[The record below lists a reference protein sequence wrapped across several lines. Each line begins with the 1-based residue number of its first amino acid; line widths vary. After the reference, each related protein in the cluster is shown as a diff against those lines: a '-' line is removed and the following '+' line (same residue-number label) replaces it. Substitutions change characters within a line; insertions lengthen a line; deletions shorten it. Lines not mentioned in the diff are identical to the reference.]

1 MKKIAFLLLA
11 VMAVFAT
18 SCQTEPISTP
28 SNELEE
34 GISVALNL
42 TVEQMQA
49 GTPEAAAQLRSEA
62 SAMGEATTRAAAEPS
77 KEIRNL
83 WVVQFDQNGR
93 IVGRAKYIEDY
104 QADGSNVTIIPSA
117 GSEHT
122 IVFIANTFKDNLIQ
136 NTESYTIEHLRG
148 LNYAI
153 SDGDSNFTTDGTQ
166 QYSVLFGS
174 QSEVIT
180 EVTKLDAVLIRNIAK
195 VNINIRVADG
205 VDLTFSKAIMRGV
218 PNRSFYLPSITA
230 GEIFPLEGVINYHQY
245 SGVDM
250 VKDAT
255 SAVSDY
261 QTLTFYLPVNKRGSV
276 TTTDEILKNQY
287 GNSYCTSIVL
297 TATSG
302 GKNYEYNIYLGE
314 NLINDFNIEANHH
327 YTYNLEF
334 NTVGDPQTD
343 LRVTMVGGV
352 DFTPKSILR
361 SNCYILNPS
370 IDEDNTYYIPIDRI
384 DEFWGDPYYNTANIT
399 GNTLAEIGD
408 NWEIVTLWSDHNGD
422 FAFDETTGQL
432 GALKLEKDNT
442 KKAVK
447 VTLPKEFAASR
458 NHCNV
463 LYGVR
468 KVGETDLL
476 WSWHLWITDY
486 DPYPGHIIPSVG
498 IHQYPVPG
506 GELHRYDNAAFDNG
520 IYSEKMIMDRN
531 LGARDGYFDGH
542 QYSLYYQFGRKDP
555 FPNNY
560 SKHNSEY
567 AYSRT
572 LTQRNLAYSVN
583 KPNILIYTSDWCSD
597 GGGDN
602 VIWNDYKIPVTNY
615 ISGKSIFDPSPLG
628 FRMPI
633 NGVWNGFSGSNE
645 AREEDPNNT
654 FNFPLAESITPF
666 RVQYR
671 NGRLYKGYAYYSN
684 TGYYENFRDV
694 KRYNDM
700 GYYWT
705 ATPKSTTDAVYFLMD
720 RTGYYGP
727 RVIDTGKKGFCYNV
741 RPVQE

>member
-1 MKKIAFLLLA
+1 MKKIAFLIFA
-11 VMAVFAT
+11 VVAIFAT
-18 SCQTEPISTP
+18 SCNEEPISTP
-28 SNELEE
+28 SKELGE
-34 GISVALNL
+34 GVTVALNL

-77 KEIRNL
+77 KEIKNL
-83 WVVQFDQNGR
+83 WVMQFDEKGQIIG
-93 IVGRAKYIEDY
+93 KPTYIEDY
-104 QADGSNVTIIPSA
+104 EAGVSFATITPSEEL
-117 GSEHT
+117 EHT
-122 IVFIANTFKDNLIQ
+122 MAFVANTFNANFIQ
-136 NTESYTIEHLRG
+136 NAEAFSISHLRA
-148 LNYAI
+148 LSYAI
-153 SDGDSNFTTDGTQ
+153 SDVESNFTTDGTQ
-166 QYSVLFGS
+166 QYAVLFGS
-174 QSEVIT
+174 QTEVIT
-180 EVTKLDAVLIRNIAK
+180 LETKLDAVLIRNIAK
-195 VNINIRVADG
+195 VNINIRVANG
-205 VDLTFSKAIMRGV
+205 VDLTFTNAAMRGV
-218 PNRSFYLPSITA
+218 PDKSYYFPSTTA
-230 GEIFPLEGVINYHQY
+230 GEEFPLQWASEWRHY
-245 SGVDM
+245 SDVAL
-250 VKDAT
+250 VEDAT

-261 QTLTFYLPVNKRGSV
+261 QTITFYLPVNKRGSV
-276 TTTDEILKNQY
+276 TNTDELLKNQY

-343 LRVTMVGGV
+343 LRVTTAGGV
-352 DFTPKSILR
+352 DFTPKTISR

-370 IDEDNTYYIPIDRI
+370 IDKDNTYYIPIDRI
-384 DEFWGDPYYNTANIT
+384 DEFWGNPEYNTANIT

-583 KPNILIYTSDWCSD
+583 KPNILIYTSNWCSD
-597 GGGDN
+597 GGGDD
-602 VIWNDYKIPVTNY
+602 VIWNDYKLFVTNY
-615 ISGKSIFDPSPLG
+615 IYGKSIFDPSPLG
-628 FRMPI
+628 FRLPI
-633 NGVWNGFSGSNE
+633 DNTWDGFSGSYE
-645 AREEDPNNT
+645 AYEENPNNT
-654 FNFPLAESITPF
+654 WDNFLLAESITPF
-666 RVQYR
+666 PEQYR

-684 TGYYENFRDV
+684 TGYYNGFRDV
-694 KRYNDM
+694 RDYNSR
-700 GYYWT
+700 GHYWT
-705 ATPKSTTDAVYFLMD
+705 ALPSSATTAYKYYLE
-720 RTGYYGP
+720 TSAYGP
-727 RVIDTGKKGFCYNV
+727 RIDYLMGTGYCLNI